1 MTTPVDRKLWYLPR
15 WFHYAVSVLL
25 ALVFLYGRVLLSPI
39 MGSKSPFGL
48 AIVPVAAAAYIGGF
62 APGMLTALL
71 GLVGSTFLFTEMGTS
86 GKPLEASDVFQ
97 YGIIVSLCIFICYVT
112 GRLRRSAMRNSRLVD
127 ELDAEGKQT
136 REVLE
141 SITDSFF
148 AVDKNWIVTQT
159 NSHFDQLTASK
170 GFPSILGQSL
180 WEVFPGREDNPV
192 YKALHEAMERSVP
205 RRLDAQDPSGSS
217 WYQLRIHPNPKG
229 LSVFLHDVTDR
240 IMIEQSRE
248 RMLAEERRA
257 RSAAEEASRMKEEFL
272 ATLSHELRTP
282 MTSLLGW
289 AEMLNKG
296 GSTEERLKEGLNS
309 IEQSARNQAK
319 LVEELLDVSR
329 INAGKLKIELEFC
342 VLSDLVEE
350 AVLIHKPAAVAKRI
364 ELIYAEESDGA
375 VIRGDSARLHQVFS
389 NLISN
394 AIKFTPKGGQ
404 VRVRVYQEESTSCF
418 SVEDTGEGITPEF
431 LPHVFDRFRQA
442 DASTTRRYGGL
453 GLGLA
458 IVKQLVELQ
467 GGTITAE
474 SEGAG
479 LGSRF
484 EVCLPTSAF
493 DQRFSSI
500 HRKSEQVM
508 GLKDVRVLIVEDDDS
523 TRRLLQRLVEDQE
536 STVVVASSGVE
547 ALKII
552 PGFDPN
558 IVLSDVGMPE
568 MDGYAL
574 AAAIRELPDPYC
586 RLPIIALTAF
596 ARDTDRKMAKESGFS
611 AFLTKPV
618 NPGTLIHT
626 ILDLLR
632 T

>member
-62 APGMLTALL
+62 GPGVLTALI
-71 GLVGSTFLFTEMGTS
+71 GLIGSTFLFTEMGTT

-97 YGIIVSLCIFICYVT
+97 YAIIVSLCMFICYVT
-112 GRLRRSAMRNSRLVD
+112 GRLRRSAMRNSRLVE
-127 ELDAEGKQT
+127 ELDLEYQRSKD
-136 REVLE
+136 VLE
-141 SITDSFF
+141 SITDAFF
-148 AVDKNWIVTQT
+148 EVDKNWVVTQT
-159 NSHFDQLTASK
+159 NEPFNKLTASK
-170 GFPSILGQSL
+170 GFPNIVGTSL
-180 WEVFPGREDNPV
+180 WELFPGREKSPV
-192 YKALHEAMERSVP
+192 YLALHDSMSRRVP
-205 RRLDAQDPSGSS
+205 QRLDAKDPSGNA
-217 WYQLRIHPNPKG
+217 WYQFRIHPNKKG
-229 LSVFLHDVTDR
+229 LAVFLHDVSDR
-240 IMIEQSRE
+240 IRLEESRE

-257 RSAAEEASRMKEEFL
+257 RSEAEEAGRMKEEFL

-289 AEMLNKG
+289 AEMLVKG
-296 GSTEERLKEGLNS
+296 EYTDERLKEGLVS
-309 IEQSARNQAK
+309 IAQSAKNQSK

-329 INAGKLKIELEFC
+329 INAGKLKIELEFGI
-342 VLSDLVEE
+342 LADWAEE
-350 AVLIHKPAAVAKRI
+350 AVLIHRPAALAKGV
-364 ELIYAEESDGA
+364 ELIYTDESDGA
-375 VIRGDSARLHQVFS
+375 VVRGDSARLHQVFS

-404 VRVRVYQEESTSCF
+404 VRVRVYQEKSTSCF

-500 HRKSEQVM
+500 HRKSEQDL

-523 TRRLLQRLVEDQE
+523 TRLLLQRLVEDQE